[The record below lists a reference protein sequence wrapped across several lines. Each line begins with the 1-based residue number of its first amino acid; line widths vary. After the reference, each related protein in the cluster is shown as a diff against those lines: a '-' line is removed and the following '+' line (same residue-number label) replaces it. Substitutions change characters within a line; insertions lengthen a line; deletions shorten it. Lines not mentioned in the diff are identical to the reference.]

1 MISAPFES
9 VLSRSWTVL
18 RGRPTSV
25 SGATSGNEIAAWT
38 ASTPVTLCCGAPPVA
53 WSVVVPPRSTTLAPD
68 GGETSTL
75 ADETSPYEISV
86 ALSSSTGA
94 PLPCAYTAA
103 LSGTPVAASQASSA
117 DPSRPPSCLGETVT
131 LYAGWP
137 ATLSGCASEIDSCA
151 PSLVSHVVIWSSDGG
166 VPLSLPANAVT
177 AITPAATATART
189 VERRMARRRV
199 ERVRRS
205 LTGFLSRDPE
215 HLF

>member
-117 DPSRPPSCLGETVT
+117 DPSRPPSSLGETLT
-131 LYAGWP
+131 FYAEEP
-137 ATLSGCASEIDSCA
+137 ATVSRGSSDVA
-151 PSLVSHVVIWSSDGG
+151 PTVPRLVRHLMIWSLAG
-166 VPLSLPANAVT
+166 AV
-177 AITPAATATART
+177 A
-189 VERRMARRRV
+189 
-199 ERVRRS
+199 
-205 LTGFLSRDPE
+205 
-215 HLF
+215 